1 MLDVPKE
8 LVALVDR
15 KIDEVRRLPDP
26 YGIPQ
31 VKGWIPV
38 AGADM
43 PDVETNPGPKWWPV
57 IPAVVAAGLLVYAGW
72 RKLST

>member
-1 MLDVPKE
+1 M
-8 LVALVDR
+8 LVDR

-43 PDVETNPGPKWWPV
+43 PDIETNPGPKWWSV
-57 IPAVVAAGLLVYAGW
+57 LVAAGLLAYAGW
-72 RKLST
+72 RKLSTLPDMNGVFLVKR